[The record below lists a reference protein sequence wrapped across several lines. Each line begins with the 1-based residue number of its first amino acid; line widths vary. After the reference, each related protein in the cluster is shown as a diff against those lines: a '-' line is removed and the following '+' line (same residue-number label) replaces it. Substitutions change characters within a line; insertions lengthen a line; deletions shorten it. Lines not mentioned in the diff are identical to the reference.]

1 MTKHNLHPMK
11 GFLRGANDDALGAW
25 FAFED
30 SLNAQFT
37 PEKLDAVM
45 WSTTLIVT
53 KP

>member
-1 MTKHNLHPMK
+1 MK
-11 GFLRGANDDALGAW
+11 GFLRGAKDESIEAW

-30 SLNAQFT
+30 SLNAHYP
-37 PEKLDAVM
+37 PEKLDHVM